1 MNKRRTG
8 IAKKQYLM
16 AVAAIFLIVLIIFG
30 VTRAFSASD
39 TNKKSRSALAQV
51 GTVTDTT
58 SVTEASTE
66 KPTEETT
73 VPLISYPEKTAD
85 TVPFG
90 EEYDVKN
97 AVLINVDDNIIAA
110 DKDSSVKMYPA
121 SLTKVMTLIVAVE
134 NTADLSERVE
144 ITHEMVAS
152 MIDLEASRAGFE
164 PGETPTMR
172 EVLYGMI
179 LTSGGDASLA
189 AAEYIAGSE
198 EAFVKLMNNK
208 AEELGLKCTHFTN
221 TVGLHDE
228 NHYSTAEDMALILEY
243 ALRNDVCI
251 DILSAAEYT
260 CEPTALREEPLKFE
274 STVFSRMYGDEMPG
288 VTVLGGKTGYT
299 DEAGNCIETFAE
311 IGGKTYIMVLCGS
324 TSRWNTIYNTL
335 SAYSVIC
342 AGGQPYV
349 PPEVY

>member
-1 MNKRRTG
+1 MNKRRTR

-97 AVLINVDDNIIAA
+97 AVLINVDDNIIVA

-189 AAEYIAGSE
+189 AAEHIAGSE
-198 EAFVKLMNNK
+198 EAFVELMNNK
-208 AEELGLKCTHFTN
+208 AEKLGLKCTHFTN

-243 ALRNDVCI
+243 ALRNDVCR

-299 DEAGNCIETFAE
+299 SEAGHCLASFAQIYDRE
-311 IGGKTYIMVLCGS
+311 YILVTAGAAADATGIPHIQDAKTL
-324 TSRWNTIYNTL
+324 YNRL
-335 SAYSVIC
+335 GEAV
-342 AGGQPYV
+342 A
-349 PPEVY
+349 EKK

>member
-1 MNKRRTG
+1 MNKRRTR

-97 AVLINVDDNIIAA
+97 AVLINVDDNIIVA

-164 PGETPTMR
+164 PGETPTMPKGT
-172 EVLYGMI
+172 E
-179 LTSGGDASLA
+179 
-189 AAEYIAGSE
+189 
-198 EAFVKLMNNK
+198 
-208 AEELGLKCTHFTN
+208 
-221 TVGLHDE
+221 
-228 NHYSTAEDMALILEY
+228 
-243 ALRNDVCI
+243 
-251 DILSAAEYT
+251 
-260 CEPTALREEPLKFE
+260 
-274 STVFSRMYGDEMPG
+274 
-288 VTVLGGKTGYT
+288 
-299 DEAGNCIETFAE
+299 
-311 IGGKTYIMVLCGS
+311 
-324 TSRWNTIYNTL
+324 
-335 SAYSVIC
+335 
-342 AGGQPYV
+342 
-349 PPEVY
+349 